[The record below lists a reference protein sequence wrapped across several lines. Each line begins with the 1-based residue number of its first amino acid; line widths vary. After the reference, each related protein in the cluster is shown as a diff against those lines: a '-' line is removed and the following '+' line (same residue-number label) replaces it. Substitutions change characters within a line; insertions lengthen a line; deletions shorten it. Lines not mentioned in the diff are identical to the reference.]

1 MKEQFIEDM
10 RKEYTKNGIDEQNMN
25 SDPFDQFE
33 SWFDDAKKSQVIEAN
48 AVILSTANKDGRPSS
63 RVVLIKHIDDNG
75 FIFYTNYESAKAKGM
90 DVNKDVSVNF
100 VWHPL
105 QRQINIQGFTEKVD
119 RKVSEL
125 YFHSRPRGS
134 QLGALV
140 SPQSTVIASRQVLED
155 RLAEL
160 DARYQDEPIPL
171 PENWGGIRI
180 IPTRFEFW
188 QGRDNRLHD
197 RFEYILQNDQWLSQR
212 LAP

>member
-1 MKEQFIEDM
+1 MDLSDLRIS
-10 RKEYTKNGIDEQNMN
+10 YTKDSFSE
-25 SDPFDQFE
+25 SDLLESPFDQFE
-33 SWFDDAKKSQVIEAN
+33 KWFSEALKSKVDEPN
-48 AVILSTANKDGRPSS
+48 AMSLATISPEGNPRTRIVLVKDFSKDG
-63 RVVLIKHIDDNG
+63 L
-75 FIFYTNYESAKAKGM
+75 IFYTNYESAKAKGM
-90 DVNKDVSVNF
+90 EVNKAVSVNF

-140 SPQSTVIASRQVLED
+140 SPQSKVIASRKVLED

-160 DARYQDEPIPL
+160 DAQYKNEPIPL

-197 RFEYILQNDQWLSQR
+197 RFEYILKNDQWSTQR

>member
-1 MKEQFIEDM
+1 MDLSDLRIS
-10 RKEYTKNGIDEQNMN
+10 YTKDSFSE
-25 SDPFDQFE
+25 SDLLESPFDQFE
-33 SWFDDAKKSQVIEAN
+33 KWFSEALKSKVDEPN
-48 AVILSTANKDGRPSS
+48 AMSLATISPDGNPRTRIVLVKDFSKDG
-63 RVVLIKHIDDNG
+63 L
-75 FIFYTNYESAKAKGM
+75 IFYTNYESAKAKGM
-90 DVNKDVSVNF
+90 EVNKAVSVNF

-140 SPQSTVIASRQVLED
+140 SPQSKVIASRKVLED

-160 DARYQDEPIPL
+160 EAQYKKEPIPL

-197 RFEYILQNDQWLSQR
+197 RFEYILKNDQWSTQR

>member
-1 MKEQFIEDM
+1 MDLSDLRI
-10 RKEYTKNGIDEQNMN
+10 RYTKDSFSEADLLE
-25 SDPFDQFE
+25 SPFDQFE
-33 SWFDDAKKSQVIEAN
+33 KWFSEALKSKLDEPN
-48 AVILSTANKDGRPSS
+48 AMCLATISPDGKPRTRIVLVKDFS
-63 RVVLIKHIDDNG
+63 KNG
-75 FIFYTNYESAKAKGM
+75 LIFYTNYESAKAKGM
-90 DVNKDVSVNF
+90 DVHKDVSVNF

-105 QRQINIQGFTEKVD
+105 QRQINIQGYTEKVD

-140 SPQSTVIASRQVLED
+140 SPQSTVIESRKILEE

-160 DARYQDEPIPL
+160 DARYKDEPIPL
-171 PENWGGIRI
+171 PENWGGVRI
-180 IPTRFEFW
+180 VPTRFEFW

-197 RFEYILQNDQWLSQR
+197 RFEYILKNDQWSSQR

>member
-1 MKEQFIEDM
+1 MDLSDLRIS
-10 RKEYTKNGIDEQNMN
+10 YTKDSFSE
-25 SDPFDQFE
+25 SDLFKRPFDQFE
-33 SWFDDAKKSQVIEAN
+33 KWFSEALKSKLDEPN
-48 AVILSTANKDGRPSS
+48 AMSLATISPDGKPRTRIVLVKDFSKDG
-63 RVVLIKHIDDNG
+63 L
-75 FIFYTNYESAKAKGM
+75 IFYTNYESAKAKGM

-140 SPQSTVIASRQVLED
+140 SPQSTVIASRKVLED

-197 RFEYILQNDQWLSQR
+197 RFEYILKNDQWLSQR

>member
-1 MKEQFIEDM
+1 MDLSDLRIS
-10 RKEYTKNGIDEQNMN
+10 YTKDSFSE
-25 SDPFDQFE
+25 SDLLESPFDQFE
-33 SWFDDAKKSQVIEAN
+33 KWFSEALKSKVDEPN
-48 AVILSTANKDGRPSS
+48 AMSLATISPNGNPRTRIVLVKDFSKDG
-63 RVVLIKHIDDNG
+63 L
-75 FIFYTNYESAKAKGM
+75 IFYTNYESAKAKGIK
-90 DVNKDVSVNF
+90 VNKAVSVNF

-140 SPQSTVIASRQVLED
+140 SPQSKVIASRKVLED

-160 DARYQDEPIPL
+160 DAQYKNEPIPL
-171 PENWGGIRI
+171 PKNWGGIRI
-180 IPTRFEFW
+180 VPTRFEFW

-197 RFEYILQNDQWLSQR
+197 RFEYILKNDQWSTQR

>member
-1 MKEQFIEDM
+1 MDLSDLRIS
-10 RKEYTKNGIDEQNMN
+10 YTKNSFSE
-25 SDPFDQFE
+25 SDLLESPFDQFE
-33 SWFDDAKKSQVIEAN
+33 KWFSEALKSKVDEPN
-48 AVILSTANKDGRPSS
+48 AMSLATISPEGNPRTRIVLVKDFSKDG
-63 RVVLIKHIDDNG
+63 L
-75 FIFYTNYESAKAKGM
+75 IFYTNYESAKAKGM
-90 DVNKDVSVNF
+90 EVNKAVSVNF

-140 SPQSTVIASRQVLED
+140 SPQSKVISSRKVLED

-160 DARYQDEPIPL
+160 EAQYKNEPIPL
-171 PENWGGIRI
+171 PENWGGIRVV
-180 IPTRFEFW
+180 PTRFEFW

-197 RFEYILQNDQWLSQR
+197 RFEYILKNDQWSTQR

>member
-1 MKEQFIEDM
+1 MDLSDLRIS
-10 RKEYTKNGIDEQNMN
+10 YTKDSFSE
-25 SDPFDQFE
+25 SDLLESPFDQFE
-33 SWFDDAKKSQVIEAN
+33 KWFSEALKSKVDEPN
-48 AVILSTANKDGRPSS
+48 AMSLATISPDGNPRTRIVLVKDFSKDG
-63 RVVLIKHIDDNG
+63 L
-75 FIFYTNYESAKAKGM
+75 IFYTNYESAKAKGM
-90 DVNKDVSVNF
+90 EVNKAVSVNF

-140 SPQSTVIASRQVLED
+140 SPQSKVIASRKVLED
-155 RLAEL
+155 LLAEL
-160 DARYQDEPIPL
+160 EAQYKNEPIPL

-180 IPTRFEFW
+180 VPTRFEFW

-197 RFEYILQNDQWLSQR
+197 RFEYILKNDQWSTQR

>member
-1 MKEQFIEDM
+1 MDLSDLRIS
-10 RKEYTKNGIDEQNMN
+10 YTKDSFSK
-25 SDPFDQFE
+25 SDLLKNPFDQFE
-33 SWFDDAKKSQVIEAN
+33 KWFSEALKSKVDEPN
-48 AVILSTANKDGRPSS
+48 AMSLATVSPDGHPRTRIVLVKDFSKDG
-63 RVVLIKHIDDNG
+63 L
-75 FIFYTNYESAKAKGM
+75 IFYTNYESAKAKGM
-90 DVNKDVSVNF
+90 EENKAVSVNF

-105 QRQINIQGFTEKVD
+105 QRQINIQGITEKVD

-140 SPQSTVIASRQVLED
+140 SPQSKVIASRKVLED

-160 DARYQDEPIPL
+160 NAQYKNKPIPL

-180 IPTRFEFW
+180 VPTRFEFW

-197 RFEYILQNDQWLSQR
+197 RFEYILENDQWSNQR

>member
-1 MKEQFIEDM
+1 MDLSDLRIS
-10 RKEYTKNGIDEQNMN
+10 YTKDSFSE
-25 SDPFDQFE
+25 SDLLESPFDQFE
-33 SWFDDAKKSQVIEAN
+33 KWFSEALKSKVDEPN
-48 AVILSTANKDGRPSS
+48 AMSLATISPEGNPRTRIVLVKDFSKDG
-63 RVVLIKHIDDNG
+63 L
-75 FIFYTNYESAKAKGM
+75 IFYTNYESAKAKGM
-90 DVNKDVSVNF
+90 EVNKAVSVNF

-140 SPQSTVIASRQVLED
+140 SPQSKVIASRKVLED

-160 DARYQDEPIPL
+160 DAQYKNEPSPL

-180 IPTRFEFW
+180 VPTRFEFW

-197 RFEYILQNDQWLSQR
+197 RFEYILKNDQWSTQR

>member
-1 MKEQFIEDM
+1 MDLSDLRI
-10 RKEYTKNGIDEQNMN
+10 RYTKDSFSEADLLE
-25 SDPFDQFE
+25 SPFDQFE
-33 SWFDDAKKSQVIEAN
+33 KWFSEALKSKLDEPN
-48 AVILSTANKDGRPSS
+48 AMCLATISPDGKPRTRIVLVKDFSKDG
-63 RVVLIKHIDDNG
+63 L
-75 FIFYTNYESAKAKGM
+75 IFYTNYESAKAKGM
-90 DVNKDVSVNF
+90 DVYKDVSVNF

-105 QRQINIQGFTEKVD
+105 QRQINIQGYTEKVD

-140 SPQSTVIASRQVLED
+140 SPQSTVIESRKILEE

-160 DARYQDEPIPL
+160 DARYKDEPIPL
-171 PENWGGIRI
+171 PENWGGVRI
-180 IPTRFEFW
+180 APTRFEFW

-197 RFEYILQNDQWLSQR
+197 RFEYILKNDQWSSQR

>member
-1 MKEQFIEDM
+1 MDLSDLRIS
-10 RKEYTKNGIDEQNMN
+10 YTKDSFSK
-25 SDPFDQFE
+25 SDLLKNPFDQFE
-33 SWFDDAKKSQVIEAN
+33 KWFSEALKSKVDEPN
-48 AVILSTANKDGRPSS
+48 AMSLATISPDGNPRTRIVLVKDFSKDG
-63 RVVLIKHIDDNG
+63 L
-75 FIFYTNYESAKAKGM
+75 IFYTNYESAKAKGM
-90 DVNKDVSVNF
+90 EENKAVSVNF

-105 QRQINIQGFTEKVD
+105 QRQINIQGITEKVA

-140 SPQSTVIASRQVLED
+140 SPQSKVIASRKVLED

-160 DARYQDEPIPL
+160 NAQYKNKPIPL

-180 IPTRFEFW
+180 VPTRFEFW

-197 RFEYILQNDQWLSQR
+197 RFEYILENDQWSNQR

>member
-1 MKEQFIEDM
+1 MDLSDLRIS
-10 RKEYTKNGIDEQNMN
+10 YTKDSFSE
-25 SDPFDQFE
+25 SDLLESPFDQFE
-33 SWFDDAKKSQVIEAN
+33 KWFSEALKSKVDEPN
-48 AVILSTANKDGRPSS
+48 AMSLATISPDGNPRTRIVLVKDFSKDG
-63 RVVLIKHIDDNG
+63 L
-75 FIFYTNYESAKAKGM
+75 IFYTNYESAKAKGM
-90 DVNKDVSVNF
+90 EVNKAVSVNF

-140 SPQSTVIASRQVLED
+140 SPQSKVIASRKVLED

-160 DARYQDEPIPL
+160 DAQYKNEPIPL
-171 PENWGGIRI
+171 PKNWGGIRI
-180 IPTRFEFW
+180 VPTRFEFW

-197 RFEYILQNDQWLSQR
+197 RFEYIFKNGQWSTQR

>member
-1 MKEQFIEDM
+1 MDLSDLRIS
-10 RKEYTKNGIDEQNMN
+10 YTKDSFSE
-25 SDPFDQFE
+25 SDLLESPFDQFE
-33 SWFDDAKKSQVIEAN
+33 KWFSEALKSKVDEPN
-48 AVILSTANKDGRPSS
+48 AMSLATISPEGNPRTRIVLVKDFSKDG
-63 RVVLIKHIDDNG
+63 L
-75 FIFYTNYESAKAKGM
+75 IFYTNYESAKAKGM
-90 DVNKDVSVNF
+90 EVNKAVSVNF

-140 SPQSTVIASRQVLED
+140 SPQSKVIASRKVLED

-160 DARYQDEPIPL
+160 DAKYKNEPIPL

-180 IPTRFEFW
+180 VPTRFEFW

-197 RFEYILQNDQWLSQR
+197 RFEYILKNDQWSTQR

>member
-1 MKEQFIEDM
+1 MDLSDLRIS
-10 RKEYTKNGIDEQNMN
+10 YTKDSFSE
-25 SDPFDQFE
+25 SDLLESPFDQFE
-33 SWFDDAKKSQVIEAN
+33 KWFSEALKSKVDEPN
-48 AVILSTANKDGRPSS
+48 AMSLATISPEGNPRTRIVLVKDFSKDG
-63 RVVLIKHIDDNG
+63 L
-75 FIFYTNYESAKAKGM
+75 IFYTNYESAKAKGM
-90 DVNKDVSVNF
+90 EVNKAVSVNF

-140 SPQSTVIASRQVLED
+140 SPQSKVIASRKVLED

-160 DARYQDEPIPL
+160 DAQYKNEPIPL
-171 PENWGGIRI
+171 PKNWGGIRI
-180 IPTRFEFW
+180 VPTRFEFW

-197 RFEYILQNDQWLSQR
+197 RFEYILKNDQWSTQR

>member
-1 MKEQFIEDM
+1 MDLSDLRIS
-10 RKEYTKNGIDEQNMN
+10 YTKDSFSE
-25 SDPFDQFE
+25 SDLLESPFDQFE
-33 SWFDDAKKSQVIEAN
+33 KWFSEALKSKVDEPN
-48 AVILSTANKDGRPSS
+48 AMSLATISPDGNPRTRIVLVKDFSKDG
-63 RVVLIKHIDDNG
+63 L
-75 FIFYTNYESAKAKGM
+75 IFYTNYESAKAKGM
-90 DVNKDVSVNF
+90 EVNKAVSVNF

-140 SPQSTVIASRQVLED
+140 SPQSKVIASRKVLED

-160 DARYQDEPIPL
+160 EAQYKNEPIPL

-180 IPTRFEFW
+180 VPTRFEFW

-197 RFEYILQNDQWLSQR
+197 RFEYVLKNDQWSTQR

>member
-1 MKEQFIEDM
+1 MDLSDLRIS
-10 RKEYTKNGIDEQNMN
+10 YTKDSFSE
-25 SDPFDQFE
+25 SDLLESPFDQFE
-33 SWFDDAKKSQVIEAN
+33 KWFSEALKSKVDEPN
-48 AVILSTANKDGRPSS
+48 AMSLATISPDGNPRTRIVLVKDFSKDG
-63 RVVLIKHIDDNG
+63 L
-75 FIFYTNYESAKAKGM
+75 IFYTNYQSSKAKGM
-90 DVNKDVSVNF
+90 EVNKAVSVNF

-140 SPQSTVIASRQVLED
+140 SPQSKVIASRKVLED

-160 DARYQDEPIPL
+160 DTQYKNEPIPL

-180 IPTRFEFW
+180 VPTRFEFW

-197 RFEYILQNDQWLSQR
+197 RFEYILKNDQWSAQR

>member
-1 MKEQFIEDM
+1 MDLSDLRIS
-10 RKEYTKNGIDEQNMN
+10 YTKDSFSE
-25 SDPFDQFE
+25 SDLLESPFDQFE
-33 SWFDDAKKSQVIEAN
+33 KWFSEALKSKVDEPN
-48 AVILSTANKDGRPSS
+48 AMSLATISPEGNPRTRIVLVKDFSKDG
-63 RVVLIKHIDDNG
+63 L
-75 FIFYTNYESAKAKGM
+75 IFYTNYESAKAKGM
-90 DVNKDVSVNF
+90 EVNKAVSVNF

-140 SPQSTVIASRQVLED
+140 SPQSKVIASRKVLED

-160 DARYQDEPIPL
+160 DAQYKNEPIPL

-180 IPTRFEFW
+180 VPTRFEFW
-188 QGRDNRLHD
+188 QGLENRLHD
-197 RFEYILQNDQWLSQR
+197 RFEYILKNDQWSTQR

>member
-1 MKEQFIEDM
+1 MDLSDLRISYTKDSFSESDLLESPFEQFE
-10 RKEYTKNGIDEQNMN
+10 KWFSEALKSKIDE
-25 SDPFDQFE
+25 P
-33 SWFDDAKKSQVIEAN
+33 N
-48 AVILSTANKDGRPSS
+48 AMSLATISPDGKPRTRIVLVKDFSEDG
-63 RVVLIKHIDDNG
+63 L
-75 FIFYTNYESAKAKGM
+75 IFYTNYESAKAKGM
-90 DVNKDVSVNF
+90 DVNNSVSVNF

-105 QRQINIQGFTEKVD
+105 QRQINIQGITERVD

-140 SPQSTVIASRQVLED
+140 SPQSKVIASRKVLED

-160 DARYQDEPIPL
+160 DARYENDPIPL
-171 PENWGGIRI
+171 PKNWGGIRI

-197 RFEYILQNDQWLSQR
+197 RFEYILKNNQWISQR

>member
-1 MKEQFIEDM
+1 MDLSDLRIS
-10 RKEYTKNGIDEQNMN
+10 YTKDSFSE
-25 SDPFDQFE
+25 SDLFKSPFDQFE
-33 SWFDDAKKSQVIEAN
+33 KWFSEALKSKLDEPN
-48 AVILSTANKDGRPSS
+48 AMSLATISPDGKPRTRIVLVKDFSKDG
-63 RVVLIKHIDDNG
+63 L
-75 FIFYTNYESAKAKGM
+75 IFYTNYESAKAKGM

-105 QRQINIQGFTEKVD
+105 QRQINFQGFTEKVD

-140 SPQSTVIASRQVLED
+140 SPQSTVIASRKVLED

>member
-1 MKEQFIEDM
+1 MDLSDLRIS
-10 RKEYTKNGIDEQNMN
+10 YTKDSFSE
-25 SDPFDQFE
+25 SDLLESPFDQFE
-33 SWFDDAKKSQVIEAN
+33 KWFSEALKSKVDEPN
-48 AVILSTANKDGRPSS
+48 AMSLATISPEGNPRTRIVLVKDFSKDG
-63 RVVLIKHIDDNG
+63 L
-75 FIFYTNYESAKAKGM
+75 IFYTNYESAKAKGM
-90 DVNKDVSVNF
+90 EVNKAVSVNF

-140 SPQSTVIASRQVLED
+140 SPQSKVIASRKVLED
-155 RLAEL
+155 RLTEL
-160 DARYQDEPIPL
+160 EAQYKNEPIPL

-180 IPTRFEFW
+180 VPTRFEFW

-197 RFEYILQNDQWLSQR
+197 RFEYILKNDQWSTQR

>member
-1 MKEQFIEDM
+1 MDLSDLRIS
-10 RKEYTKNGIDEQNMN
+10 YTKDSFSE
-25 SDPFDQFE
+25 SDLLESPFDQFE
-33 SWFDDAKKSQVIEAN
+33 KWFSEALKSKVDEPN
-48 AVILSTANKDGRPSS
+48 AMSLATISPDGNPRTRIVLVKDFSKDG
-63 RVVLIKHIDDNG
+63 L
-75 FIFYTNYESAKAKGM
+75 IFYTNYASAKAKGM
-90 DVNKDVSVNF
+90 EVNKAVSVNF

-140 SPQSTVIASRQVLED
+140 SPQSKVIASRKVLED

-160 DARYQDEPIPL
+160 DTQYKNEPIPL

-180 IPTRFEFW
+180 VPARFEFW

-197 RFEYILQNDQWLSQR
+197 RFEYILKNDQWSTQR

>member
-1 MKEQFIEDM
+1 MDLSDLRIS
-10 RKEYTKNGIDEQNMN
+10 YTKDSFSE
-25 SDPFDQFE
+25 SDLLESPFDQFE
-33 SWFDDAKKSQVIEAN
+33 KWFSEALKSKVDEPN
-48 AVILSTANKDGRPSS
+48 AMSLATISPEGNPRTRIVLLKDFSKDG
-63 RVVLIKHIDDNG
+63 L
-75 FIFYTNYESAKAKGM
+75 IFYTNYDSAKAKGM
-90 DVNKDVSVNF
+90 EVNKAVSVNF

-140 SPQSTVIASRQVLED
+140 SPQSKVIASRKVLED

-160 DARYQDEPIPL
+160 EAQYKNEPIPL

-180 IPTRFEFW
+180 VPTRFEFW

-197 RFEYILQNDQWLSQR
+197 RFEYILKNDQWSTQR

>member
-1 MKEQFIEDM
+1 
-10 RKEYTKNGIDEQNMN
+10 
-25 SDPFDQFE
+25 
-33 SWFDDAKKSQVIEAN
+33 
-48 AVILSTANKDGRPSS
+48 
-63 RVVLIKHIDDNG
+63 
-75 FIFYTNYESAKAKGM
+75 M

-140 SPQSTVIASRQVLED
+140 SPQSTVIASRKVLED

-197 RFEYILQNDQWLSQR
+197 RFEYNLQNDQWLSQR

>member
-1 MKEQFIEDM
+1 MDLSDLRIS
-10 RKEYTKNGIDEQNMN
+10 YTKDSFSE
-25 SDPFDQFE
+25 SDLLESPFDQFE
-33 SWFDDAKKSQVIEAN
+33 KWFSEALKSKVDEPN
-48 AVILSTANKDGRPSS
+48 AMSLATISPEGNPRTRIVLVKDFSKDG
-63 RVVLIKHIDDNG
+63 L
-75 FIFYTNYESAKAKGM
+75 IFYTNYESVKAKGM
-90 DVNKDVSVNF
+90 EVNKAVSVNF

-140 SPQSTVIASRQVLED
+140 SPQSKVIASRKVLED

-160 DARYQDEPIPL
+160 DTQYKNEPIPL

-180 IPTRFEFW
+180 VPTRFEFW

-197 RFEYILQNDQWLSQR
+197 RFEYILKNDQWSTQR

>member
-1 MKEQFIEDM
+1 MDLSDLRIS
-10 RKEYTKNGIDEQNMN
+10 YTKDSFSE
-25 SDPFDQFE
+25 SDLLKNPFDQFE
-33 SWFDDAKKSQVIEAN
+33 KWFSEALKSKVDEPN
-48 AVILSTANKDGRPSS
+48 AMSLATISPDGNPRTRIVLVKDFSKDG
-63 RVVLIKHIDDNG
+63 L
-75 FIFYTNYESAKAKGM
+75 IFYTNYESAKAKGM
-90 DVNKDVSVNF
+90 EENKAVSVNF

-105 QRQINIQGFTEKVD
+105 QRQINIQGITEKVD

-140 SPQSTVIASRQVLED
+140 SPQSKVIASRKVLED

-160 DARYQDEPIPL
+160 NAQYKNKPIPL

-180 IPTRFEFW
+180 VPTRFEFW

-197 RFEYILQNDQWLSQR
+197 RFEYILKNDQWSNQR

>member
-1 MKEQFIEDM
+1 MDLSDLRIS
-10 RKEYTKNGIDEQNMN
+10 YTKDSFSE
-25 SDPFDQFE
+25 SDLLESPFDQFE
-33 SWFDDAKKSQVIEAN
+33 KWFSEALKSKVDEPN
-48 AVILSTANKDGRPSS
+48 AMSLATISPDGNPRTRIVLVKDFSKDG
-63 RVVLIKHIDDNG
+63 L
-75 FIFYTNYESAKAKGM
+75 IFYTNYESAKAKGM
-90 DVNKDVSVNF
+90 EVNKAVSVNF

-140 SPQSTVIASRQVLED
+140 SPQSKVIASRKVLED

-160 DARYQDEPIPL
+160 DAQYKNEPIPL

-180 IPTRFEFW
+180 VPTRFEFW

-197 RFEYILQNDQWLSQR
+197 RFEYILKNDQWSTQR

>member
-1 MKEQFIEDM
+1 MDLSDLRIS
-10 RKEYTKNGIDEQNMN
+10 YTKDSFSE
-25 SDPFDQFE
+25 SDLLESPFDQFE
-33 SWFDDAKKSQVIEAN
+33 KWFSEALKSKVDEPN
-48 AVILSTANKDGRPSS
+48 AMSLATISPEGNPRTRIVLVKDFSNDG
-63 RVVLIKHIDDNG
+63 L
-75 FIFYTNYESAKAKGM
+75 IFYTNYESAKAKGM
-90 DVNKDVSVNF
+90 EVNKAVSVNF

-140 SPQSTVIASRQVLED
+140 SPQSKVIASRKVLED

-160 DARYQDEPIPL
+160 DAQYKNEPIPL
-171 PENWGGIRI
+171 PKNWGGIRI
-180 IPTRFEFW
+180 VPTRFEFW

-197 RFEYILQNDQWLSQR
+197 RFEYILKNDQWSTQR

>member
-1 MKEQFIEDM
+1 MDLSDLRIS
-10 RKEYTKNGIDEQNMN
+10 YTKDSFCE
-25 SDPFDQFE
+25 SDLFKSPFDQFE
-33 SWFDDAKKSQVIEAN
+33 KWFSEALKSKLDEPN
-48 AVILSTANKDGRPSS
+48 AMSLATISPDGKPRTRIVLVKDFSKDG
-63 RVVLIKHIDDNG
+63 L
-75 FIFYTNYESAKAKGM
+75 IFYTNYESAKAKGM
-90 DVNKDVSVNF
+90 DINKDVSVNF

-140 SPQSTVIASRQVLED
+140 SPQSTVISSRKVLED
-155 RLAEL
+155 RLSEL
-160 DARYQDEPIPL
+160 DAQYQDEPIPL

>member
-1 MKEQFIEDM
+1 MDLSDLRIS
-10 RKEYTKNGIDEQNMN
+10 YTKDSFSE
-25 SDPFDQFE
+25 SDLLESPFDQFE
-33 SWFDDAKKSQVIEAN
+33 KWFSEALKSKVDEPN
-48 AVILSTANKDGRPSS
+48 AMSLATISPEGNPRTRIVLVKDFSKDG
-63 RVVLIKHIDDNG
+63 L
-75 FIFYTNYESAKAKGM
+75 IFYTNYESAKAKGM
-90 DVNKDVSVNF
+90 EVNKAVSVNF

-140 SPQSTVIASRQVLED
+140 SPQSKVIASRKVLED

-160 DARYQDEPIPL
+160 EAQYKNEPIPL

-180 IPTRFEFW
+180 VPTRFEFW

-197 RFEYILQNDQWLSQR
+197 RFEYILKNNQWSTQR

>member
-1 MKEQFIEDM
+1 MDLSDLRIS
-10 RKEYTKNGIDEQNMN
+10 YTKDSFSE
-25 SDPFDQFE
+25 SDLLESPFDQFE
-33 SWFDDAKKSQVIEAN
+33 KWFSEALKSKVDEPN
-48 AVILSTANKDGRPSS
+48 AMSLATISPEGNPRTRIVLVKDFSKDG
-63 RVVLIKHIDDNG
+63 L
-75 FIFYTNYESAKAKGM
+75 IFYTNYESAKAKGM
-90 DVNKDVSVNF
+90 EVNKAVSVNF

-140 SPQSTVIASRQVLED
+140 SPQSKVIASRKVLED

-160 DARYQDEPIPL
+160 EAQYKNEPIPL

-180 IPTRFEFW
+180 VPTRFEFW

-197 RFEYILQNDQWLSQR
+197 RFEYILKNDQWSTQR

>member
-1 MKEQFIEDM
+1 MDLSDLRIS
-10 RKEYTKNGIDEQNMN
+10 YTKDSFSE
-25 SDPFDQFE
+25 SDLLESPFDQFE
-33 SWFDDAKKSQVIEAN
+33 KWFSEALKSKVDEPN
-48 AVILSTANKDGRPSS
+48 AMSLATISPDGNPRTRIVLVKDFSKDG
-63 RVVLIKHIDDNG
+63 L
-75 FIFYTNYESAKAKGM
+75 IFYTNYESAKAKGM
-90 DVNKDVSVNF
+90 EVNKAVSVNF

-140 SPQSTVIASRQVLED
+140 SPQSKVIASRKVLED

-160 DARYQDEPIPL
+160 DTQYKNEPIPL

-180 IPTRFEFW
+180 VPTRFEFW

-197 RFEYILQNDQWLSQR
+197 RFEYILKNDQWSTQR

>member
-1 MKEQFIEDM
+1 MDLSDLRIS
-10 RKEYTKNGIDEQNMN
+10 YTKDSFSE
-25 SDPFDQFE
+25 SDLLESPFDQFE
-33 SWFDDAKKSQVIEAN
+33 KWFSEALKSKVDEPN
-48 AVILSTANKDGRPSS
+48 AMSLATISPEGNPRTRIVLVKDFSKDG
-63 RVVLIKHIDDNG
+63 L
-75 FIFYTNYESAKAKGM
+75 IFYTNYESAKAKGM
-90 DVNKDVSVNF
+90 EVNKAVSVNF

-140 SPQSTVIASRQVLED
+140 SPQSKVIASRKVLED

-160 DARYQDEPIPL
+160 DAQYKNEPIPL

-180 IPTRFEFW
+180 VPTRFEFW

-197 RFEYILQNDQWLSQR
+197 RFEYILKNDQWSTQR

>member
-1 MKEQFIEDM
+1 MDLSDLRIS
-10 RKEYTKNGIDEQNMN
+10 YTKDSFSE
-25 SDPFDQFE
+25 SDLLESPFDQFE
-33 SWFDDAKKSQVIEAN
+33 KWFSEALKSKVDEPN
-48 AVILSTANKDGRPSS
+48 AMSLATISPDGNPRTRIVLVKDFSKDG
-63 RVVLIKHIDDNG
+63 L
-75 FIFYTNYESAKAKGM
+75 IFYTNYESAKAKGM
-90 DVNKDVSVNF
+90 EVNKAVSVNF

-140 SPQSTVIASRQVLED
+140 SPQSKVIASRKVLED

-160 DARYQDEPIPL
+160 EAQYKNEPIPL

-180 IPTRFEFW
+180 VPTRFEFW

-197 RFEYILQNDQWLSQR
+197 RFEYILKNDQWSTQR

>member
-1 MKEQFIEDM
+1 M
-10 RKEYTKNGIDEQNMN
+10 RIRVPKKNK
-25 SDPFDQFE
+25 SDLLKNPFDQFE
-33 SWFDDAKKSQVIEAN
+33 KWFSEALKSKVDEPN
-48 AVILSTANKDGRPSS
+48 AMSLATISPDGNPRTRIVLVKDFSKDG
-63 RVVLIKHIDDNG
+63 L
-75 FIFYTNYESAKAKGM
+75 IFYTNYESAKAKGM
-90 DVNKDVSVNF
+90 EENKAVSVNF

-105 QRQINIQGFTEKVD
+105 QRQINIQGITEKVD

-140 SPQSTVIASRQVLED
+140 SPQSKVIASRKVLED

-160 DARYQDEPIPL
+160 NAQYKNKPIPL

-180 IPTRFEFW
+180 VPTRFEFW

-197 RFEYILQNDQWLSQR
+197 RFEYILENDQWSNQR

>member
-1 MKEQFIEDM
+1 MDLSDLRIS
-10 RKEYTKNGIDEQNMN
+10 YTKDSFSE
-25 SDPFDQFE
+25 SDLLESPFDQFE
-33 SWFDDAKKSQVIEAN
+33 KWFSEALKSKVDEPN
-48 AVILSTANKDGRPSS
+48 AMSLATISPEGNPRTRIVLLKDFSKDG
-63 RVVLIKHIDDNG
+63 L
-75 FIFYTNYESAKAKGM
+75 IFYTNYDSAKAKGM
-90 DVNKDVSVNF
+90 EVNKAVSVNF

-105 QRQINIQGFTEKVD
+105 QRQINVQGFTEKVD

-140 SPQSTVIASRQVLED
+140 SPQSKVIASRKVLED

-160 DARYQDEPIPL
+160 EAQYKNEPIPL

-180 IPTRFEFW
+180 VPTRFEFW

-197 RFEYILQNDQWLSQR
+197 RFEYILKNDQWSTQR